1 MAIAMASSGNFSV
14 SVDNGV
20 TMTTTVTAQ
29 TAFAGINGLMSI
41 TSAINGF
48 NTEDKM
54 IDYGNE
60 IKGLQEELDAMY
72 EEAAQ
77 AGYNVSMVA
86 SAIKSDPYALLE
98 PSTYV
103 QRVLMEPRIPTLIG
117 ESTLRYVDI
126 KRHLDTSQTALNL
139 GHS

>member
-1 MAIAMASSGNFSV
+1 
-14 SVDNGV
+14 
-20 TMTTTVTAQ
+20 MTTTVTAQ
-29 TAFAGINGLMSI
+29 TAFAGINGLMSL
-41 TSAINGF
+41 TSAINSF

>member
-1 MAIAMASSGNFSV
+1 
-14 SVDNGV
+14 
-20 TMTTTVTAQ
+20 MTTTVTTQ
-29 TAFAGINGLMSI
+29 TAFAGINGLMSL
-41 TSAINGF
+41 TSAINSF

-98 PSTYV
+98 PNTYV
-103 QRVLMEPRIPTLIG
+103 QRALMEPRIPTLIG